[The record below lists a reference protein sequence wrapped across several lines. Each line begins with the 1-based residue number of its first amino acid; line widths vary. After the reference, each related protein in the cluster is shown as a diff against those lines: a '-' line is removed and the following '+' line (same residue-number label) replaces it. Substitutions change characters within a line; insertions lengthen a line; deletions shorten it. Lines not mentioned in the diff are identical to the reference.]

1 MPLKPDTVV
10 KTPKSAREG
19 GKEGRREAAT
29 SEKGTW
35 GNNGG
40 REGGRV
46 QITPREEWE
55 EGANDGYVIGMGE
68 RDVGVGRCMIFVS
81 CDTCVSPML
90 SLLSCADRLKALD
103 SD

>member
-40 REGGRV
+40 REAECKLRPVKSGR
-46 QITPREEWE
+46 RERMTDTSLGW
-55 EGANDGYVIGMGE
+55 GE